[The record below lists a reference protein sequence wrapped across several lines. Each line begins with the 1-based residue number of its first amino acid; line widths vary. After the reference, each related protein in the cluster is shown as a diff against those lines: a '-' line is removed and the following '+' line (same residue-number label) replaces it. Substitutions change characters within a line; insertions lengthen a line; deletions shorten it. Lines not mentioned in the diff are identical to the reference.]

1 MRGIFICPFPVTES
15 SLTRLLLPFLH
26 SPMDGLLRKLSG
38 LFLCNIRVPAGHLRL
53 YMKEPASD
61 SSAQTIASCRNSDEA
76 GAIVMEL
83 SVPGKGLIKYVDLRT
98 VSCSEKDTEFL

>member
-1 MRGIFICPFPVTES
+1 MVCSENSAGSSDAASESLRDICEF
-15 SLTRLLLPFLH
+15 H
-26 SPMDGLLRKLSG
+26 
-38 LFLCNIRVPAGHLRL
+38 
-53 YMKEPASD
+53 MKEPASD

>member
-1 MRGIFICPFPVTES
+1 
-15 SLTRLLLPFLH
+15 
-26 SPMDGLLRKLSG
+26 
-38 LFLCNIRVPAGHLRL
+38 
-53 YMKEPASD
+53 MKEPASD